1 MLAAERR
8 NRIVRLLSSTGT
20 VTVSQL
26 SDEFGVTAET
36 IRRDLDILE
45 QENLLRRIHGGAVAL
60 QNRQEVPFDIR
71 SETNVEEKRLIAQK
85 AARSVEPGDT
95 LFIDIS
101 STAMFFA
108 KEICK
113 IPDITVITNSLI
125 IALEFID
132 KKDVTLISTGGTL
145 RPNSYSLVG
154 PLANTAIKNYRADKF
169 FCSCRGFS
177 LDHGVSDSNELE
189 NEVKKTMLQ
198 QSSKLYLLM
207 DHSKFGETGLAQF
220 ANAADIDVLFC
231 DNRLAEEDL
240 RAIKMAGVTVL

>member
-26 SDEFGVTAET
+26 RDEFGVTAET

-85 AARSVEPGDT
+85 AARFVEPGDT

-132 KKDVTLISTGGTL
+132 KKT
-145 RPNSYSLVG
+145 
-154 PLANTAIKNYRADKF
+154 
-169 FCSCRGFS
+169 
-177 LDHGVSDSNELE
+177 
-189 NEVKKTMLQ
+189 
-198 QSSKLYLLM
+198 
-207 DHSKFGETGLAQF
+207 
-220 ANAADIDVLFC
+220 
-231 DNRLAEEDL
+231 
-240 RAIKMAGVTVL
+240 